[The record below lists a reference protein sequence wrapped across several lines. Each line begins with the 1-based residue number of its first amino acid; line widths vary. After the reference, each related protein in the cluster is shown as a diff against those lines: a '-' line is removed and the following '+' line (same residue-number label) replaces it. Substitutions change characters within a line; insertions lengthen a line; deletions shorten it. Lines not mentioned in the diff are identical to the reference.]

1 MLFAGV
7 TRPGPII
14 ESIRALGASHIKRQ
28 RIRAGNV
35 RIFTRIHVEVAAA
48 ACGLAFSFTH
58 GEVRGLAVGIDVEAV
73 FTGALHRKREVRRVD
88 FEGIA
93 AVKSSNVDAQ
103 RTLREL
109 NLHGAVVNV
118 QKRNSG
124 FTRETDLCA
133 ANVQL
138 ATRIPV
144 GPEIVTGREGP
155 VGIRLHPI
163 GLATR
168 LKRHRTLHVIQP
180 RNPPRRVVV
189 GKRRLR
195 ESGKKTDSQNQEQE
209 KGSMFSHCELSL
221 LHSRFQGLARH
232 SNFTLTQ
239 EALPV
244 TSVFVFNTAYTPS
257 RTFL

>member
-14 ESIRALGASHIKRQ
+14 ESIRALGASHIERQ
-28 RIRAGNV
+28 RIRAGNI

-48 ACGLAFSFTH
+48 ASGLAFSFTH
-58 GEVRGLAVGIDVEAV
+58 GEVRGLAVGIDVKAV
-73 FTGALHRKREVRRVD
+73 FTGALYREREVWRVD

-93 AVKSSNVDAQ
+93 AVESSNVDAQ

-109 NLHGAVVNV
+109 NLHGAVVKV
-118 QKRNSG
+118 QKRHAG
-124 FTRETDLCA
+124 FTRETDRCA

-144 GPEIVTGREGP
+144 GPEIVTRREWP
-155 VGIRLHPI
+155 VGICLHPI
-163 GLATR
+163 GLPTR

-195 ESGKKTDSQNQEQE
+195 ESGKKTDSKNQEQE
-209 KGSMFSHCELSL
+209 KESMFSHCELSL
-221 LHSRFQGLARH
+221 LHSRSQGLARH

-239 EALPV
+239 EPLRV
-244 TSVFVFNTAYTPS
+244 TSHFVFNTAHTAYGT
-257 RTFL
+257 LL

>member
-1 MLFAGV
+1 MLFASV

-14 ESIRALGASHIKRQ
+14 ESIRAPGTSHIKRQ

-35 RIFTRIHVEVAAA
+35 RIFTRVHVEVAAA
-48 ACGLAFSFTH
+48 ASGLAFSFTH

-73 FTGALHRKREVRRVD
+73 FTGALHREREVRRVH

-93 AVKSSNVDAQ
+93 PVESSYVDAQ

-109 NLHGAVVNV
+109 NLHGAVVKV
-118 QKRNSG
+118 QERNAG
-124 FTRETDLCA
+124 FTRETDSGA

-144 GPEIVTGREGP
+144 GPEIVTRCEGP

-168 LKRHRTLHVIQP
+168 L
-180 RNPPRRVVV
+180 
-189 GKRRLR
+189 
-195 ESGKKTDSQNQEQE
+195 E
-209 KGSMFSHCELSL
+209 
-221 LHSRFQGLARH
+221 
-232 SNFTLTQ
+232 
-239 EALPV
+239 
-244 TSVFVFNTAYTPS
+244 
-257 RTFL
+257 